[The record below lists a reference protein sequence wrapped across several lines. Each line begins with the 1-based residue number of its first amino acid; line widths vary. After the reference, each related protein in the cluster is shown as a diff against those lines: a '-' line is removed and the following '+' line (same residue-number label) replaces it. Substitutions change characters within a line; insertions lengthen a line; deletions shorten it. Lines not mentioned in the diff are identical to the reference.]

1 MTVDRAVVIH
11 ALSMFGRAGTM
22 ALLLLA
28 AACDNESGPTS
39 PTTATTLPLEPG
51 SYVVVASAHSLLPS
65 GAGCSGTGAF
75 VGMSIVS
82 FVTLNHEG
90 TDWVARS
97 TTPADGDA
105 EIRFAEIGLRF
116 AQVDVSGMA
125 RGTLIDRR
133 AAQSFGLASMRL
145 SSASG
150 VGAMLTGAFYNSPA
164 MQVAGSAAGVVAV
177 SSPIGSGTCDRAQWT
192 IRKPEPCEAALS
204 CP

>member
-1 MTVDRAVVIH
+1 
-11 ALSMFGRAGTM
+11 MFGRAGIM
-22 ALLLLA
+22 ALLLLVA
-28 AACDNESGPTS
+28 GCGDDSGPTS
-39 PTTATTLPLEPG
+39 PTPATTLPLEAG
-51 SYVVVASAHSLLPS
+51 AYVVVATAHSTLPS
-65 GAGCSGTGAF
+65 GDGCSGTGAF
-75 VGMSIVS
+75 AGVSIMS

-90 TDWVARS
+90 SDWVARS

-105 EIRFAEIGLRF
+105 EIRFAEVGLRF

-133 AAQSFGLASMRL
+133 AAQSLGLASMRL

-150 VGAMLTGAFYNSPA
+150 VGAMLTGAFYNSPT
-164 MQVAGSAAGVVAV
+164 MQVVGSAAGVVAV

-192 IRKPEPCEAALS
+192 IRKPEPCEATLS